1 MKCSFP
7 PVSTRCQVASPPG
20 KPGKQGSVAPVQE
33 VDCQA
38 ASNKSLPFSKKVTK
52 KKMTVKQ
59 VAKAIRKNAT
69 AAKRVAK
76 KKITA
81 DNRAAVVLYVTG
93 GTL

>member
-1 MKCSFP
+1 MKCAPP
-7 PVSTRCQVASPPG
+7 PVSTRCQAASPSR
-20 KPGKQGSVAPVQE
+20 QGAVAPLQE

-52 KKMTVKQ
+52 KKMAVKK
-59 VAKAIRKNAT
+59 VAKATRKNAA
-69 AAKRVAK
+69 AAKRVARK
-76 KKITA
+76 KTTA